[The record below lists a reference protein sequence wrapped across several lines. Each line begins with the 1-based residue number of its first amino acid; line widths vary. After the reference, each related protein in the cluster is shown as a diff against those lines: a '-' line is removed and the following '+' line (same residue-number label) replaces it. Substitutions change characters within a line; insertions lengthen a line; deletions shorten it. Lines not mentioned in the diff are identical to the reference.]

1 MTIDLQYFF
10 NMILGVVGSIACY
23 LFFQVS
29 QHEKRIQKIE
39 DVQSMKIDELKRDME
54 QMERKIDAL
63 THAVNELISIKIK
76 GNV

>member
-1 MTIDLQYFF
+1 MVIEFQYIF

-39 DVQSMKIDELKRDME
+39 DVQSMKIDELKRDIE
-54 QMERKIDAL
+54 QMERKIDEL
-63 THAVNELISIKIK
+63 TRVVNELISIKIK
-76 GNV
+76 S